1 MVGNV
6 RNVNTYR
13 RKKIKLHL
21 SIMKCF
27 PLLSLLF
34 FSGDDVIG
42 KVTFLRE
49 DMLSM
54 NPAGGEVW
62 YSLRQVD
69 NASEVHGQ
77 LHLKILATNYVS
89 SIA

>member
-1 MVGNV
+1 MHF
-6 RNVNTYR
+6 
-13 RKKIKLHL
+13 L
-21 SIMKCF
+21 
-27 PLLSLLF
+27 

-42 KVTFLRE
+42 KVTFFRQ

-62 YSLRQVD
+62 YSLRPVD
-69 NASEVHGQ
+69 NASEVHGE

-89 SIA
+89 FSRRNKYHKPD

>member
-1 MVGNV
+1 M
-6 RNVNTYR
+6 
-13 RKKIKLHL
+13 L
-21 SIMKCF
+21 S
-27 PLLSLLF
+27 PTERLSY
-34 FSGDDVIG
+34 FSDDDIIG
-42 KVTFLRE
+42 KVTFTRQ

-77 LHLKILATNYVS
+77 LHLKILAMQYVS
-89 SIA
+89 MVF

>member
-1 MVGNV
+1 MHF
-6 RNVNTYR
+6 
-13 RKKIKLHL
+13 L
-21 SIMKCF
+21 
-27 PLLSLLF
+27 

-42 KVTFLRE
+42 KVTFFRQ

-62 YSLRQVD
+62 YSLRPVD
-69 NASEVHGQ
+69 NASEVHGE

-89 SIA
+89 FSGRNNDFSQDTFTSHTCC

>member
-1 MVGNV
+1 M
-6 RNVNTYR
+6 
-13 RKKIKLHL
+13 
-21 SIMKCF
+21 
-27 PLLSLLF
+27 LSLTERLSY
-34 FSGDDVIG
+34 FSDDDIIG
-42 KVTFLRE
+42 KVTFTRQ

-77 LHLKILATNYVS
+77 LHLKILATQYVS
-89 SIA
+89 MVF